1 MSTNTDLIQRA
12 TSITKKASEKGA
24 TIRLL
29 GGVAV
34 AILCS
39 GIYNEF
45 PLLERTPHDIDFM
58 GYAKQS
64 HVITRAMKEIDIAG
78 DQRFNAL
85 YGNLRLKFFDNAQAE
100 NPMVIDVFLDKF
112 KQSHDIPMKGRLEKM
127 EETITPTDL
136 LMTKLQI
143 WEINHKDILDISS
156 LLVAYDLS
164 GSADNTIDTGRIAE
178 LTSDDWGLWRTSINN
193 LSKVEAYVNS
203 LQDEKSL
210 RGNILPKLQAV
221 SKTLNESKK
230 SIRWKM
236 RSVIGEKVP
245 WYETPEEV

>member
-1 MSTNTDLIQRA
+1 MSTNVELIQRA
-12 TSITKKASEKGA
+12 TSITRTASENGA

-39 GIYNEF
+39 DIYSRY
-45 PLLERTPHDIDFM
+45 PVLERTPHDIDFM

-64 HVITRAMKEIDIAG
+64 HKITRAMKGIEIAG

-85 YGNLRLKFFDNAQAE
+85 YGNMRLKFLDNAVGE
-100 NPMVIDVFLDKF
+100 TPMVIDVFLDKF
-112 KQSHDIPMKGRLEKM
+112 KQSHEIPMKGRLEKM
-127 EETITPTDL
+127 ETTITPTDL

-143 WEINHKDILDISS
+143 WEINQKDIQDIVS
-156 LLVAYDLS
+156 LLAADGKFS
-164 GSADNTIDTGRIAE
+164 GSDARIDEKRIAD
-178 LTSDDWGLWRTSINN
+178 LTSDDWGLWKTSMNN
-193 LSKVEAYVNS
+193 IAKVHQFIES
-203 LQDEKSL
+203 LDP
-210 RGNILPKLQAV
+210 GNGLDSEVLPKLERINR
-221 SKTLNESKK
+221 TLSDSKK

-236 RSVIGEKVP
+236 RSVVGEKVP